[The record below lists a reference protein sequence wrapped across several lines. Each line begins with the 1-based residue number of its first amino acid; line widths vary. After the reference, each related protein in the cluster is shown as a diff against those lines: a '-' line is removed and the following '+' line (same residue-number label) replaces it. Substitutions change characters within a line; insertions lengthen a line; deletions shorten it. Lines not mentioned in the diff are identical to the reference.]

1 MICMYMYVY
10 VPVFI
15 TFVIMYM
22 YLKLSIPEYK
32 FMCVIRGAILFVH
45 GRAVISEL
53 NLLWTCWET
62 IKQIGKR
69 DVFEL
74 FCSI

>member
-1 MICMYMYVY
+1 MHEEMICMYMYVY

-32 FMCVIRGAILFVH
+32 FMSVIPGTIKFVH

-53 NLLWTCWET
+53 NLL
-62 IKQIGKR
+62 
-69 DVFEL
+69 
-74 FCSI
+74 